1 VAQAQ
6 EIYNKINEELK
17 ILDSKWDY
25 LSVETVVKNQ
35 AKSLTF
41 KQVKEMIRKLFPN
54 ETFMEG
60 IN

>member
-1 VAQAQ
+1 MAQAQ